1 MKGYSEGRLTV
12 LLTKKALKFKVFG
25 EIVADTPAKALV
37 LLDGNAWDFY
47 NRIAFRKSGRG
58 VFRRS
63 FRRRADA
70 AYVETYRSGHN
81 GAHSKCVSRGNR
93 LEGSNPSVSAKFHEV
108 TPIFC
113 TAMYNE
119 WGYFYANNIRSR
131 KPVMPVFG
139 IFLEQPSKNSASFN
153 EKQPRKYL
161 DCLLTSY
168 SQIIFLLLCNL

>member
-12 LLTKKALKFKVFG
+12 LLTKKALKIKVFG

-93 LEGSNPSVSAKFHEV
+93 LEGSNPSVSARWKNPESLKLQ
-108 TPIFC
+108 
-113 TAMYNE
+113 A
-119 WGYFYANNIRSR
+119 
-131 KPVMPVFG
+131 FG
-139 IFLEQPSKNSASFN
+139 IFLFFSVVPLKVPILTTVLTTFISFDLDLPVLGYGILSH
-153 EKQPRKYL
+153 KQIST
-161 DCLLTSY
+161 C
-168 SQIIFLLLCNL
+168 IC